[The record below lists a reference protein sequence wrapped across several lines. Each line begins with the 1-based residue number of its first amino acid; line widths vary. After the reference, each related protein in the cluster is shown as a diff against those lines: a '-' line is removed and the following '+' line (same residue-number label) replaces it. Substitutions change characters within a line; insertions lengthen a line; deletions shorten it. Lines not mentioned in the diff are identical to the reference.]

1 MLGERYL
8 HGHDFALKYR
18 SSVLWIALAFAVAA
32 SSCSTPSEADDAQ
45 AIRSELLS
53 SWNRP
58 YVPLKVDPIV
68 IAGEYAIA
76 TWVQGHYAG
85 RVLLERQQGAWQMIL
100 CSGDALKDPDFLQE
114 AGVDPVAA
122 RTLVADL
129 HRAEQSLPARTR
141 AALSRFRGVVPM
153 R

>member
-1 MLGERYL
+1 MLGERYI
-8 HGHDFALKYR
+8 HGNEFASRCR
-18 SSVLWIALAFAVAA
+18 SLALWIALAFAMTAT
-32 SSCSTPSEADDAQ
+32 SCSIPGEAEDAQ

-68 IAGEYAIA
+68 IVEEHAIA
-76 TWVQGHYAG
+76 TWAQGNYAG
-85 RVLLERQQGAWQMIL
+85 RVLLNHRQGAWRMVL
-100 CSGDALKDPDFLQE
+100 CSGDALKDPAFLQE

-122 RTLVADL
+122 RKLVADL